1 MDAIEPGNGAS
12 LRHAEAASAAQTGTL
27 ASPAIGNGARSG
39 MAPPVMPH
47 NLEAEQAVLG
57 ALLLNNDVFE
67 QASEVLEPGHFFEPL
82 HQRLFE
88 KVSELIRKGRVASP
102 ITVKSVMGEDAA
114 LKEVGGQSYLA
125 NLAGA
130 AFAVVS
136 PHDYARVVRDL
147 ALRRELIRIAEGVR
161 DTAFNDAVGLSP
173 HDQIERAETHLFDLA
188 ESGKA
193 ERGFEHFR
201 SALKKATDM
210 AAGAYRKSAGV
221 AGLGT
226 GLLDLDQKLGGL
238 FPSDLVILA
247 GRPGMGKTAL
257 ATNIAFNV
265 ARNHRLERDSSG
277 EERLADGGIVAFY
290 SLEMSEEQLALRIL
304 SEQTEIRSERIRK
317 GQITEDDF
325 RKLVAVSAELEHM
338 PLYIDATGAIPI
350 STLATRAR
358 RLKRKIGLDLI
369 VIDYIQLMAPSGRKR
384 YDSRVQEVS
393 EITQGLKALAK
404 ELNVP
409 ILALSQL
416 SRAVEQRE
424 RKRPVLADLRESGS
438 IEQDA
443 DIVMFIYREDYY
455 LESQR
460 PPEESAD
467 FDRWRAQIEPVH
479 GIAEILVEK
488 HRHGPTGSVSL
499 HFAREFTR
507 FSNLERPGYDVR

>member
-1 MDAIEPGNGAS
+1 MDAIEPGNGAE
-12 LRHAEAASAAQTGTL
+12 LRHAEAAAQVGTL
-27 ASPAIGNGARSG
+27 ASPTTRGAFRVES
-39 MAPPVMPH
+39 APPVQPH

-67 QASEVLEPGHFFEPL
+67 QASEVLEARHFFEPL

-88 KVSELIRKGRVASP
+88 KISELIRKGRVASP
-102 ITVKSVMGEDAA
+102 ITVKSVMGEDQA

-136 PHDYARVVRDL
+136 PYDYARVVRDL
-147 ALRRELIRIAEGVR
+147 ALRRELIRIAETMRG
-161 DTAFNDAVGLSP
+161 TAFDDTVGLSP

-193 ERGFEHFR
+193 ERGFEHLR
-201 SALKKATDM
+201 TALKKATDM

-226 GLLDLDQKLGGL
+226 GLVDLDQKLGGL

-257 ATNIAFNV
+257 ATNMAFNV
-265 ARNHRLERDSSG
+265 ARNYRTERDASG
-277 EERLADGGIVAFY
+277 EERLVDGGIVAFY
-290 SLEMSEEQLALRIL
+290 SLEMSEAQLALRIL

-325 RKLVAVSAELEHM
+325 RKLVAVSADLEHM
-338 PLYIDATGAIPI
+338 PLYINSTGAIPI

-358 RLKRKIGLDLI
+358 RLKRKVGLDLI

-384 YDSRVQEVS
+384 YDNRVQEVS

-460 PPEESAD
+460 PPEESAE
-467 FDRWRAQIEPVH
+467 FDSLARQDRAGPR
-479 GIAEILVEK
+479 
-488 HRHGPTGSVSL
+488 HRRDPD
-499 HFAREFTR
+499 REAPP
-507 FSNLERPGYDVR
+507 RPHRRGFVALRT